1 MLSPAQLRLPGLREW
16 ASEFNAGK
24 FTVLSVGCG
33 QILQA
38 RTLGTEAGKRRSKRL
53 PPCTGLCFATI
64 LRRTRTRAHDH
75 RSAIAAAPKPVN
87 TRHLVAD

>member
-1 MLSPAQLRLPGLREW
+1 MLGPAQLQLPGLREW
-16 ASEFNAGK
+16 ASEVNAGK

-33 QILQA
+33 QLLPA
-38 RTLGTEAGKRRSKRL
+38 RIPGPQAGKRRSKRL

-64 LRRTRTRAHDH
+64 LRRTRTRAHAH
-75 RSAIAAAPKPVN
+75 RSAITTAPKPVN